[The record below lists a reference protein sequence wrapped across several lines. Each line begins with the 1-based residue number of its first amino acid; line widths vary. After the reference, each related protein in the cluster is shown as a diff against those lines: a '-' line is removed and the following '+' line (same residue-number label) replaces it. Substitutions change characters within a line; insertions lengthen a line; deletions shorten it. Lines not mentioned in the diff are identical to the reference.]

1 MTETPVAAAPPQGLP
16 MMHVLLVIL
25 AAILLFMPLVNLGDG
40 GSLSALDIAG
50 PWAYVTLFILGL
62 LAGASL
68 ILMFTNRVTWGRALL
83 VDLGV
88 VLSLIPAV
96 AGIVV
101 RWEVPPEG
109 ITGFAYGFW
118 LAVVFLLIRFPL
130 SFWIRGNAARLQATQ
145 TRPPQ

>member
-1 MTETPVAAAPPQGLP
+1 MTDTSVATTPPQGLP
-16 MMHVLLVIL
+16 MMHVLLVSL

-40 GSLSALDIAG
+40 GTLNAMDIAG
-50 PWAYVTLFILGL
+50 PWAYTTLFLLGL
-62 LAGASL
+62 LAGAAL

-83 VDLGV
+83 VDLAV

-96 AGIVV
+96 AGLVM

-118 LAVVFLLIRFPL
+118 LVVVFLLIRFPL
-130 SFWIRGNAARLQATQ
+130 SFWIRGNAARLQASQ
-145 TRPPQ
+145 VKPPQ